1 MAHWPRLALCIWAA
15 LSSCAAAADFPYNAQ
30 VIADR
35 AEVRSGPGDHYYAVL
50 RLGRGETVEVYRHD
64 AGEWCAI
71 RPPEQAFSWVSAEFV
86 EPRDDGIGVITGN
99 HVSVRVGTTL
109 DDTRDV
115 IQVRLDR
122 GEEVQIIEARELHS
136 ATDLQTWYKIAPPAG
151 EFRWISRKLIEN
163 KSAQRTRAGL
173 KRHSHRR
180 SDVLDEA
187 AADDDDDDVVR
198 PAAHEEPTR
207 RKADH
212 DRKHRKQD
220 ADDAEVEPGDS
231 PDDAPLPGP
240 VRSYLS
246 HRRPKT
252 DLKEEAAD
260 LDLALSAIVA
270 QEIADWDFTTLRR
283 QTDAALERADT
294 AAERGHVR
302 RVLRKLDNFAD
313 IQQRYA
319 VATRRADRRDRN
331 DHSPARRG
339 VFDASPLAARG
350 DDHLEPRFDGEGRLT
365 QIETIDP
372 KAPHFALLDASGQV
386 AAYVSPAPGVNLRR
400 YLNQE
405 VGIHGT
411 RSYLADRQARHLTAR
426 RIETLG
432 DVRLR

>member
-1 MAHWPRLALCIWAA
+1 MAHWLRLALAIWSA
-15 LSSCAAAADFPYNAQ
+15 LGLCAAAADFPYTAQ

-50 RLGRGETVEVYRHD
+50 QLGRGETVDVYRHD

-86 EPRDDGIGVITGN
+86 EPRDDGVGVITGN
-99 HVSVRVGTTL
+99 RVAARVGTTL

-122 GEEVQIIEARELHS
+122 GEEVQIIEARELDS
-136 ATDLQTWYKIAPPAG
+136 GTGLQTWYKIAPPAG
-151 EFRWISRKLIEN
+151 EFRWISRKLIE
-163 KSAQRTRAGL
+163 SESPQRTRAGS
-173 KRHSHRR
+173 KRRSHRR
-180 SDVLDEA
+180 SEDLDEA
-187 AADDDDDDVVR
+187 AADGDDDGVR
-198 PAAHEEPTR
+198 PAAHEEPAR
-207 RKADH
+207 RKAGH
-212 DRKHRKQD
+212 DRKHRKRD
-220 ADDAEVEPGDS
+220 ADDAEVEQDDS
-231 PDDAPLPGP
+231 ADDGPLPGP

-246 HRRPKT
+246 HRRPKA

-302 RVLRKLDNFAD
+302 RVARKIDNFSD

-319 VATRRADRRDRN
+319 VATKRADRRDR
-331 DHSPARRG
+331 DDLSPGRRG
-339 VFDASPLAARG
+339 ALESTPFSARG
-350 DDHLEPRFDGEGRLT
+350 DEHLEQRFDGEGRLT

-432 DVRLR
+432 DLRLR